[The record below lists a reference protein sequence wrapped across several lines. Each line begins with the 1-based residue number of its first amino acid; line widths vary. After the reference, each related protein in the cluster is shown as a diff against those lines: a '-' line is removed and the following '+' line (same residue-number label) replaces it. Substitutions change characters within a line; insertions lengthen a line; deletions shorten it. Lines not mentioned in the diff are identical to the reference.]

1 MPSFII
7 VLQFFFS
14 FNFFLLLLL
23 NDALYT
29 VALYHTFGW
38 SCPAAAQ
45 AKGKQNRQLISSF
58 LVEDN
63 V

>member
-1 MPSFII
+1 
-7 VLQFFFS
+7 LFFFS
-14 FNFFLLLLL
+14 FNFFLLLLLL